1 MMAVLAGLRNIRS
14 LHSHFAYTPAS
25 ALIDVHPKDS
35 SDFHEEGTHDLH
47 LLRKVFFA
55 LLVFVAFLLTAWAAA
70 ALYFDFRIASLRVPL
85 AVLYLVQILG
95 AFFFLR
101 RRSIRVLVLF
111 AGFAVVALWWFSLKP
126 SNDRDW
132 QPDNAETAYADINGD
147 HITIHNFRN
156 CSYRTEKDY
165 ACQWETRSFDLAN
178 LTGADIFITWWGP
191 TLIAHPIVSFDF
203 GAQGYVPMSIE
214 TRDVVGQ
221 GYSAIRGFYR
231 QYELAY
237 IISDE
242 RDVVRLRTNF
252 RKDEEVYIFRTTLP
266 PQLTRKVF
274 LDYLKRV
281 NELHRQPEWYNA
293 VTNNCTTNID
303 VSASQAQG
311 RSTVWDWRVLLN
323 GKMDEMLYEHG
334 RLVTGGL
341 SLPALKAQAHIN
353 AAGIAADD
361 SPQWSQLIRVGRVG
375 FTPPT
380 TATPSPP

>member
-1 MMAVLAGLRNIRS
+1 
-14 LHSHFAYTPAS
+14 
-25 ALIDVHPKDS
+25 
-35 SDFHEEGTHDLH
+35 
-47 LLRKVFFA
+47 LLWFRRILFA
-55 LLVFVAFLLTAWAAA
+55 LAFIVALFLTIWVAG
-70 ALYFDFRIASLRVPL
+70 ALFFDSPFPALRAPA
-85 AVLYLVQILG
+85 AVLYTIVVLASLL
-95 AFFFLR
+95 FLR
-101 RRSIRVLVLF
+101 RHHLGLVVAF
-111 AGFAVVALWWFSLKP
+111 AGFALVVSWWFTLQP
-126 SNDRDW
+126 SNHRDW
-132 QPDNAETAYADINGD
+132 QPDNAETAYADIDGE

-156 CSYRTEKDY
+156 CSYITEKDY
-165 ACQWETRSFDLAN
+165 TCQWETRSFDLGN
-178 LTGADIFITWWGP
+178 LTGADLFITWWGP

-203 GAQGYVPMSIE
+203 GSQGYVPMSIE

-237 IISDE
+237 IVSDE

-375 FTPPT
+375 FTAPPAV
-380 TATPSPP
+380 TAPAQ